1 MSGKLYLTATPIGN
15 LGDISQRC
23 ADTLAGVDFIAA
35 EDTRNSLKLL
45 NHLGI
50 KKELVSYFEHNK
62 AQRGGYIIE
71 RLLAGESCALI
82 TDAGMPAI
90 SDPGEDIVRLCHENG
105 VEVTVIPGPCAAVSA
120 LALSGLATSRFAFEG
135 FLPSLSAQRKA
146 ALEKLK
152 YEDRTIIFYE
162 APHRLKKTLSDMYEI
177 FGNREISLCKE
188 ITKLHEKTVKTTLEK
203 ACEMYGENEKG
214 EFVLIVSGYT
224 EDKNEYTDEDIAKLL
239 DEYVLNGMSVS
250 AAVKKVSV
258 LTGVSK
264 NAVYR
269 IANSQ
274 NRPD

>member
-23 ADTLAGVDFIAA
+23 ADTLADVDFIAA

-105 VEVTVIPGPCAAVSA
+105 IEVTVIPGPCAAVSA

-135 FLPSLSAQRKA
+135 FLPSVSAQRKA

-162 APHRLKKTLSDMYEI
+162 APHRLKKTLSDMYEV
-177 FGNREISLCKE
+177 FGNRDIAICKE
-188 ITKLHEKTVKTTLEK
+188 ITKLHEKTVKTTLER
-203 ACEMYGENEKG
+203 ASEMYGENEKG

-224 EDKNEYTDEDIAKLL
+224 EDKNEYTEDDLAKLL

-250 AAVKKVSV
+250 AAVKKVSA

-269 IANSQ
+269 IANAQ
-274 NRPD
+274 NRTE

>member
-23 ADTLAGVDFIAA
+23 ADTLKNVDFIAA

-105 VEVTVIPGPCAAVSA
+105 IEVTVIPGPCAAVSA

-135 FLPSLSAQRKA
+135 FLPSVSAQRKA
-146 ALEKLK
+146 ALEKLR

-162 APHRLKKTLSDMYEI
+162 APHRLKKTLTDMYEI
-177 FGNREISLCKE
+177 LGNREISLCKE
-188 ITKLHEKTVKTTLEK
+188 ITKIHEKTVRTTLER
-203 ACEMYGENEKG
+203 AAEMYGENEKG

-239 DEYVLNGMSVS
+239 EEYVLNGMSVS
-250 AAVKKVSV
+250 AAVKKVAA

-274 NRPD
+274 NRSE